1 MSKNIIQNM
10 TVDELVSSDAGQKIR
25 QILETASNVQRG
37 LYALAVS
44 EDDAKLN
51 LLKIGTVFQLFFI
64 DTLAAGKQPGDLTK
78 EDWISIANR
87 VNRYAV
93 LEEGQR
99 YSEFVFSLYADY
111 IDLSAE
117 TMRGSKSGHSLLS
130 IKELANAIRK
140 NAEDL
145 RNEEINEASYIE
157 SCLWLSLEAMIK
169 LLCCYFTLNI
179 SEEYADLL
187 QSVSQLAFE
196 YGRYVLFSKEQA
208 LLEKYIENQY
218 VLDEQLQTEYEAYL
232 EEVKGQADAFQ
243 KLIDNAFS
251 PNISEALHNSAVLAR
266 AAGVREEEIL
276 TSVEEIDSFLMD

>member
-25 QILETASNVQRG
+25 QILETASSVQRG
-37 LYALAVS
+37 LYALSVS

-51 LLKIGTVFQLFFI
+51 LLKLGTVFQLFFI
-64 DTLAAGKQPGDLTK
+64 DALAAGKQPGDLTK
-78 EDWISIANR
+78 EDWIGIADK

-117 TMRGSKSGHSLLS
+117 TMRGSKSRQSLLS

-140 NAEDL
+140 NAEKL
-145 RNEEINEASYIE
+145 RSEEINEASYIE

-169 LLCCYFTLNI
+169 LLCYYFTSNI

-196 YGRYVLFSKEQA
+196 YGRYALFSKEQA
-208 LLEKYIENQY
+208 ILEKYIKNQY

-251 PNISEALHNSAVLAR
+251 PNISAALHNSAALAR
-266 AAGVREEEIL
+266 AAGVREEKIL
-276 TSVEEIDSFLMD
+276 TSIEEIDAFFLD